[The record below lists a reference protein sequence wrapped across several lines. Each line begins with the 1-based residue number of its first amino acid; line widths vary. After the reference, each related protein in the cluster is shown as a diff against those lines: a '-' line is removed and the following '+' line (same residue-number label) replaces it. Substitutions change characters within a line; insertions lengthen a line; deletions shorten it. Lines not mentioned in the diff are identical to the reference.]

1 MRMLPVVL
9 GPDVIVLCLSHCC
22 LSVLSLSLFVALLC
36 VSQETWT
43 KACLTAAE
51 FVITCGKQ
59 GVAVLKRME
68 ESGKISGYTLKPLE
82 SITVPEDWIRVA
94 ALMEMKEHKATASRL
109 RDVASQVLRD
119 RWWQWVLMHPELKD
133 VYIHPSRRVFP
144 FSPCI
149 VVGCEC
155 IGLLL
160 LTEGIWCF
168 AIN

>member
-1 MRMLPVVL
+1 MHILASLTALVAHANASCCA

-82 SITVPEDWIRVA
+82 SITVPEDW
-94 ALMEMKEHKATASRL
+94 LWL
-109 RDVASQVLRD
+109 
-119 RWWQWVLMHPELKD
+119 
-133 VYIHPSRRVFP
+133 
-144 FSPCI
+144 
-149 VVGCEC
+149 
-155 IGLLL
+155 
-160 LTEGIWCF
+160 
-168 AIN
+168 